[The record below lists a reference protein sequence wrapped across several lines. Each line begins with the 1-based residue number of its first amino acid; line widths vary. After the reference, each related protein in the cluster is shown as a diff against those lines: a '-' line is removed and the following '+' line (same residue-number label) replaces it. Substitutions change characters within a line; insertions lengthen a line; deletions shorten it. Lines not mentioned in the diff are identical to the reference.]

1 MHGFNQNL
9 REERG
14 WKGEVGWERE
24 RVRVRDKG
32 EGGRARE
39 TERERSTCPRKGVIQ
54 LCEHLAPI
62 VTRYQSSCVC
72 MWVGVGYV
80 KTRQFV

>member
-39 TERERSTCPRKGVIQ
+39 TEREREVHVHVKV
-54 LCEHLAPI
+54 L
-62 VTRYQSSCVC
+62 YSCVSI
-72 MWVGVGYV
+72 
-80 KTRQFV
+80 